1 MSDPLSI
8 GAGVA
13 GLLSLGIQVTSSLV
27 QFYSSYKSQESD
39 VIRITKKL
47 ETLLETFRALET
59 AVASPRIRTDQQ
71 TLLNKVK
78 NSILDCK
85 ELIDELQE
93 ETRKFTKASEPGFIE
108 RAKISGRKIAY
119 PFRQS
124 TLQKL
129 DEDIKEI
136 RSNLSFALD
145 VLQLEATSSSASELE
160 EIKLLLELVSGLQ
173 ISANI
178 RDWLKAPDPTINHN
192 EACLKRHPNTGLW
205 FVESLVFKT
214 WLDADN
220 SFLWLNGFAGCGK
233 SVLCSTVIQSTFRH
247 RRSNPQIGIAF
258 FYFNFNDK
266 SKQDLLAMLSS
277 LLLQLSSQLKGR
289 HEELAKLQARY
300 SNGLPTIP
308 VLVDNLQ
315 YIIKRYQDVYIIVD
329 AIDESPK
336 DSARGSVLE
345 KLWEMR
351 QWSLKELHLLVT
363 SRDEPD
369 IREELEP
376 LPKEDILLKNA
387 GVDKDIANMI
397 SDRLKKDRKL
407 KRWSKFHDL
416 IKDGLIEGAQGV

>member
-1 MSDPLSI
+1 
-8 GAGVA
+8 
-13 GLLSLGIQVTSSLV
+13 
-27 QFYSSYKSQESD
+27 
-39 VIRITKKL
+39 
-47 ETLLETFRALET
+47 
-59 AVASPRIRTDQQ
+59 
-71 TLLNKVK
+71 
-78 NSILDCK
+78 
-85 ELIDELQE
+85 
-93 ETRKFTKASEPGFIE
+93 
-108 RAKISGRKIAY
+108 
-119 PFRQS
+119 
-124 TLQKL
+124 
-129 DEDIKEI
+129 
-136 RSNLSFALD
+136 
-145 VLQLEATSSSASELE
+145 
-160 EIKLLLELVSGLQ
+160 
-173 ISANI
+173 
-178 RDWLKAPDPTINHN
+178 
-192 EACLKRHPNTGLW
+192 
-205 FVESLVFKT
+205 
-214 WLDADN
+214 
-220 SFLWLNGFAGCGK
+220 
-233 SVLCSTVIQSTFRH
+233 
-247 RRSNPQIGIAF
+247 
-258 FYFNFNDK
+258 
-266 SKQDLLAMLSS
+266 MLSS
-277 LLLQLSSQLKGR
+277 LLLQLSSQLKGG

-315 YIIKRYQDVYIIVD
+315 YVIKRYQDVYIIVD